1 MRNKIA
7 KAKIRELKRKLT
19 AAILR
24 EIKGLSVRQAEPL
37 TGLRP
42 ITISRL
48 RRGLDRDFSLE
59 GLLGAAM
66 NLGLP
71 IEIHLGERLPS
82 GTLRTDGREGTR
94 QPKKTRRKLSNR
106 GDLPGGLKDSG
117 ND

>member
-1 MRNKIA
+1 MRARIA
-7 KAKIRELKRKLT
+7 KPKIGQLKRKLT

-71 IEIHLGERLPS
+71 VEIHVGERLPS
-82 GTLRTDGREGTR
+82 TKLRTDGQEGTQR
-94 QPKKTRRKLSNR
+94 PRRPARKL
-106 GDLPGGLKDSG
+106 
-117 ND
+117 

>member
-1 MRNKIA
+1 MRAKIA
-7 KAKIRELKRKLT
+7 KAEIRELKRKLR

-24 EIKGLSVRQAEPL
+24 EIRGLSVRQAEPL

-42 ITISRL
+42 MTISRL

-71 IEIHLGERLPS
+71 IEINVGERLPS
-82 GTLRTDGREGTR
+82 RILPTVGREGAR
-94 QPKKTRRKLSNR
+94 RPKKATRKL
-106 GDLPGGLKDSG
+106 
-117 ND
+117 

>member
-1 MRNKIA
+1 MRTKIA
-7 KAKIRELKRKLT
+7 KVEIRELKRRLT

-71 IEIHLGERLPS
+71 VEIHVGERLP
-82 GTLRTDGREGTR
+82 LERL
-94 QPKKTRRKLSNR
+94 QTRRST
-106 GDLPGGLKDSG
+106 DLV
-117 ND
+117 

>member
-1 MRNKIA
+1 MRAKIA
-7 KAKIRELKRKLT
+7 KVEIRELKRKLT
-19 AAILR
+19 AAILG

-71 IEIHLGERLPS
+71 IEIHVGERPS
-82 GTLRTDGREGTR
+82 STLRTDGRQGTR
-94 QPKKTRRKLSNR
+94 WPKKPTSNA
-106 GDLPGGLKDSG
+106 
-117 ND
+117 

>member
-1 MRNKIA
+1 MRPKVANAKIA
-7 KAKIRELKRKLT
+7 QLKRKLT

-24 EIKGLSVRQAEPL
+24 ETNGLSVRQAEPL

-66 NLGLP
+66 NLGLGP
-71 IEIHLGERLPS
+71 RHYNLRRVLAWLKARLFEILI
-82 GTLRTDGREGTR
+82 TLSRVRVT
-94 QPKKTRRKLSNR
+94 PKAFN
-106 GDLPGGLKDSG
+106 PAC
-117 ND
+117 